1 MLIVFIYAY
10 WCPPQFPYQIMFVSS
25 NNTTT
30 GVTCEAGT
38 ANPSGAHEC
47 TACFWRGSCCSIFSF
62 MRCGSLFV
70 LLLFFLIF
78 CSVSICGFWLPFCIF
93 ENEINFDETTIRF
106 NSVVKQR
113 IFISKMKKKNH
124 RFKLVHNDVYWL
136 VQNWWNAVETF
147 QINKEV
153 HVCSMWC

>member
-10 WCPPQFPYQIMFVSS
+10 WCPIQFPYQIMFVSF

-30 GVTCEAGT
+30 DVTCEAGT

-47 TACFWRGSCCSIFSF
+47 TAGFCRGSCCSIFSF

-70 LLLFFLIF
+70 LLLLF
-78 CSVSICGFWLPFCIF
+78 CWPLYCLFCFDLRFWLPFCIF
-93 ENEINFDETTIRF
+93 ANEFNFDETTIRF

-113 IFISKMKKKNH
+113 IFFYFKNEKKIIVLNWFTMK
-124 RFKLVHNDVYWL
+124 FID
-136 VQNWWNAVETF
+136 WNRTGE
-147 QINKEV
+147 
-153 HVCSMWC
+153 ML